1 MSKLNEQQK
10 TSYALGRM
18 VAAGLRN
25 DGVEKVDAEFV
36 GKAFADVFYDAPSL
50 VDEGELQE
58 LLDKLIAEMQQKK
71 LEESKGQHEVHAS
84 EGLAF
89 LEANKNKE
97 GVKTAPSGL
106 QYKVTKEGKGSFPK
120 DIDTVTVHYEGK
132 LINGEIFDSS
142 FQRGQTA
149 TFGLNQVIKGWTE
162 GLQYINE
169 GGEIEL
175 YIPYNL
181 AYGERG
187 AGGSIPPFA
196 TLIFKVQLVNIQ

>member
-1 MSKLNEQQK
+1 MSKLNELQK

-18 VAAGLRN
+18 VAGGLKN
-25 DGVEKVDAEFV
+25 DGIETVDAEYIA
-36 GKAFADVFYDAPSL
+36 KAFADVFNDANSL
-50 VDEGELQE
+50 VDEAEQQE
-58 LLDKLIAEMQQKK
+58 LLDKLVGEMQLKK
-71 LEESKGQHEVHAS
+71 MEQSKKEHEALAS
-84 EGLAF
+84 EGIAF
-89 LEANKNKE
+89 LENNKNNE

-106 QYKVTKEGKGSFPK
+106 QYKVLKEGKGAYPK
-120 DIDTVTVHYEGK
+120 ASDTVTVHYEGK
-132 LINGEIFDSS
+132 LLNGQIFDSS

-149 TFGLNQVIKGWTE
+149 TFGLNQVISGWTE

>member
-1 MSKLNEQQK
+1 M
-10 TSYALGRM
+10 
-18 VAAGLRN
+18 
-25 DGVEKVDAEFV
+25 
-36 GKAFADVFYDAPSL
+36 
-50 VDEGELQE
+50 
-58 LLDKLIAEMQQKK
+58 
-71 LEESKGQHEVHAS
+71 EESKEQHEVHAS

-89 LEANKNKE
+89 LEANKSKE

-120 DIDTVTVHYEGK
+120 DSDTVTVHYEGK

-175 YIPYNL
+175 YIPYQL

>member
-25 DGVEKVDAEFV
+25 DGIEKVDAEFV
-36 GKAFADVFYDAPSL
+36 GKAFADVFNDAPSL
-50 VDEGELQE
+50 VDESELQE
-58 LLDKLIAEMQQKK
+58 LLDNLIAEMQQKK
-71 LEESKGQHEVHAS
+71 LEESKEQHEVHAS

-89 LEANKNKE
+89 LEANKSKE

-120 DIDTVTVHYEGK
+120 DSDTVTVHYEGK

-162 GLQYINE
+162 GVQLMTV
-169 GGEIEL
+169 GDKFRF
-175 YIPYNL
+175 YIPSQL
-181 AYGERG
+181 AYGNRSTG
-187 AGGSIPPFA
+187 KIQGGSV
-196 TLIFKVQLVNIQ
+196 LIFDVELFEIN

>member
-36 GKAFADVFYDAPSL
+36 GKAFADVFNDAPSL

-120 DIDTVTVHYEGK
+120 DIDIVTVHYEGK

>member
-1 MSKLNEQQK
+1 MAELNEQQK

-36 GKAFADVFYDAPSL
+36 GKAFADVFNDAPSL
-50 VDEGELQE
+50 VDESELQE

-71 LEESKGQHEVHAS
+71 MEQGKQEHEVHAS

-89 LEANKNKE
+89 LESNKNNE

-120 DIDTVTVHYEGK
+120 DSDSVTVHYEGK
-132 LINGEIFDSS
+132 LLNGEIFDSS

-175 YIPYNL
+175 YIPYHL

-187 AGGSIPPFA
+187 AGGSIPPYA
-196 TLIFKVQLVNIQ
+196 TLIFKVQLMNIN

>member
-25 DGVEKVDAEFV
+25 DGIEKVDAEFV
-36 GKAFADVFYDAPSL
+36 GKAFADVFNDAPSL

>member
-25 DGVEKVDAEFV
+25 DGVEKVDAEYI
-36 GKAFADVFYDAPSL
+36 GKAFADVFNDAPSL
-50 VDEGELQE
+50 VDESELQE

-120 DIDTVTVHYEGK
+120 DSDTVTVHYEGK

-175 YIPYNL
+175 YIPYQL

>member
-25 DGVEKVDAEFV
+25 DGVEKVDAEYI
-36 GKAFADVFYDAPSL
+36 GKAFADVFNDAPSL
-50 VDEGELQE
+50 VDESELQE
-58 LLDKLIAEMQQKK
+58 LLDNLIAEMQQKK
-71 LEESKGQHEVHAS
+71 LEESKGQHEAHAS

-120 DIDTVTVHYEGK
+120 DSDTVTVHYEGK

>member
-36 GKAFADVFYDAPSL
+36 GKAFADVFNDAPSL

-120 DIDTVTVHYEGK
+120 DSDTVTVHYEGK

>member
-25 DGVEKVDAEFV
+25 DGIEKVDAEFV
-36 GKAFADVFYDAPSL
+36 GKAFADVFNDAPSL
-50 VDEGELQE
+50 VDESELQE
-58 LLDKLIAEMQQKK
+58 LLDNLIAEMQQKK
-71 LEESKGQHEVHAS
+71 LEESKEQHEVHAS

-89 LEANKNKE
+89 LEANKSKE

-120 DIDTVTVHYEGK
+120 DSDTVTVHYEGK

-175 YIPYNL
+175 YIPYQL

>member
-1 MSKLNEQQK
+1 MLKLNEQQK

-25 DGVEKVDAEFV
+25 DGVEKIDAEYI
-36 GKAFADVFYDAPSL
+36 GKAFADVFNDAPSL
-50 VDEGELQE
+50 FDEAELQD

-71 LEESKGQHEVHAS
+71 MEEPKGQHQAHAA

-89 LEANKNKE
+89 LESNKNNE

-106 QYKVTKEGKGSFPK
+106 QYKVTKEGKGAYPK
-120 DIDTVTVHYEGK
+120 DSDTVTVHYEGK

-196 TLIFKVQLVNIQ
+196 TLIFKVQLMNIN

>member
-1 MSKLNEQQK
+1 MSKSNEQQK

-25 DGVEKVDAEFV
+25 DGIETVDAEFV
-36 GKAFADVFYDAPSL
+36 GKAFADVFNDAPSL
-50 VDEGELQE
+50 FDEAELQD

-71 LEESKGQHEVHAS
+71 LEESKKEQEIHAT

-89 LEANKNKE
+89 LESNKNKE
-97 GVKTAPSGL
+97 GVKTSASGL
-106 QYKVTKEGKGSFPK
+106 QYKVTKEGNGAYPK
-120 DIDTVTVHYEGK
+120 ASDTVTVHYEGK

-149 TFGLNQVIKGWTE
+149 TFGLNQVITGWTE

-196 TLIFKVQLVNIQ
+196 TLIFKVQLVSIQ

>member
-36 GKAFADVFYDAPSL
+36 GKAFADVFNDAPSL

>member
-36 GKAFADVFYDAPSL
+36 GKAFADVFNDAPSL
-50 VDEGELQE
+50 VDESELQE
-58 LLDKLIAEMQQKK
+58 LLDNLIAEMQQKK
-71 LEESKGQHEVHAS
+71 LEESKGQHEAHAS

-89 LEANKNKE
+89 LEENKNKE

-120 DIDTVTVHYEGK
+120 DSDTVTVHYEGK

-175 YIPYNL
+175 YIPYQL

>member
-1 MSKLNEQQK
+1 MSKSNEQQK

-25 DGVEKVDAEFV
+25 DGIETVDAEFV
-36 GKAFADVFYDAPSL
+36 GKAFADVFNDAPSL
-50 VDEGELQE
+50 FDEAELQD

-71 LEESKGQHEVHAS
+71 LEESKKEQEIHAT

-89 LEANKNKE
+89 LESNKNKE
-97 GVKTAPSGL
+97 GVKTSASGL
-106 QYKVTKEGKGSFPK
+106 QYKVTKEGKGAYPK
-120 DIDTVTVHYEGK
+120 ASDTVTVHYEGK

-149 TFGLNQVIKGWTE
+149 TFGLNQVITGWTE

-196 TLIFKVQLVNIQ
+196 TLIFKVQLVSIQ

>member
-1 MSKLNEQQK
+1 MSKLNELQK

-18 VAAGLRN
+18 VAGGLRN
-25 DGVEKVDAEFV
+25 DGIETVDAEYV
-36 GKAFADVFYDAPSL
+36 AKAFADVFNDADSL
-50 VDEGELQE
+50 VDETEQQE
-58 LLDKLIAEMQQKK
+58 LLDKLVGEMQLKK
-71 LEESKGQHEVHAS
+71 LEKAKEQHAEQAN

-89 LEANKNKE
+89 LEQNKSKE
-97 GVKTAPSGL
+97 GVKTAASGL
-106 QYKVTKEGKGSFPK
+106 QYKVIKEGKGAYPK
-120 DIDTVTVHYEGK
+120 ATDTVTVHYEGK
-132 LINGEIFDSS
+132 LLNGEIFDSS

-149 TFGLNQVIKGWTE
+149 TFGLNQVISGWTE

-196 TLIFKVQLVNIQ
+196 TLIFKVQLVSIQ